1 MFRTSA
7 KDAFMFQTIPMTSA
21 GLSAL
26 REEMKHRTHAR
37 PRIAERLQQAIS
49 GDVNLAENSEYQSAL
64 EEQAVN
70 ENRIAE
76 LEDKLARAE
85 VIDLAKQAGDVIR
98 FGATVT
104 VIDEDSRRKNTWQIV
119 GEPEADARRGRISVT
134 SPIGRALI
142 GKNRGDSVEVNVP
155 AGIRSYKVHNV
166 EWADGRKRS

>member
-1 MFRTSA
+1 
-7 KDAFMFQTIPMTSA
+7 MFQTIPMTSA

-26 REEMKHRTHAR
+26 RAEMKHRTHER
-37 PRIAERLQQAIS
+37 PRIAERLQQALS

-70 ENRIAE
+70 ENRMAE

-85 VIDLAKQAGDVIR
+85 VIDLAKQSGDVIR

-104 VIDEDSRRKNTWQIV
+104 VVDEDSRRKNTWQIV
-119 GEPEADARRGRISVT
+119 GEPEADARHGRISVT
-134 SPIGRALI
+134 SPIGKALI

-155 AGIRSYKVHNV
+155 AGIRSYKVHNI
-166 EWADGRKRS
+166 EWIDERKRS